1 MVYERLGRELPDDWV
16 VLHSLGLP
24 GHETKFW
31 GEADIVVLSTKGFFA
46 LEVKGG
52 KVECRDGV
60 WHFGEPGKK
69 GYSKKEDPWTQA
81 KGTMTAIMKIL
92 KDADPAFGDLLFGFG
107 VVMPMEHFTATGAE
121 FMPEVLL
128 DKRDFP
134 RNMMRYITL
143 LERFWEENWEQ
154 KHGRRYRLPTAKE
167 VRRARE
173 LLRPDVD
180 SAYSIGGY
188 LTGLESR
195 LLQLTNEQVRAAR
208 RMAANPR
215 TIVRGKAG
223 TGKSILALERARQ
236 LSDEGKKVLFLTFN
250 QLLARHVAAGIAND
264 PRATNIEVRHV
275 HSLYRQVIKDAG
287 LLGELEEHEGR
298 ETGREFFGKTFPQL
312 FVDAVLQTDL
322 PCWDALVVDE
332 AQDLLTPENLD
343 AFDIILKDGLLRGH
357 WHLFF
362 DPNQNIYG
370 SDVQKEVED
379 RLAES
384 HPTYDDLWENCRNTR
399 QVAAQT
405 SIMSGID
412 HAIEGAAD
420 GIPCDNVYFTSDEDF
435 ARKLENVVE
444 KLLAKDVKPQDIIVL
459 STRKLENS
467 RMAGVSSVAGLPVFD
482 VGSGEMPPRNALHF
496 ATMHSFKGL
505 ERPVVLA
512 IEMDDLGEEQ
522 WAMLHY
528 TGLSRA
534 CGLLRTFLPQA
545 RQATYNEQ
553 VKAFGTRVGGA
564 LAA

>member
-1 MVYERLGRELPDDWV
+1 MVYERLGRELPEEWV
-16 VLHSLGLP
+16 LLHSLGLP

-31 GEADIVVLSTKGFFA
+31 GEADIVLLSTKGFFA

-52 KVECRDGV
+52 SVECRDGI

-81 KGTMTAIMKIL
+81 KGTMTAIMKKL
-92 KDADPAFGDLLFGFG
+92 KDADPVFGDLLFGFG

-128 DKRDFP
+128 DKCDFP
-134 RNMMRYITL
+134 KNMMRYITL
-143 LERFWEENWEQ
+143 LKRFWEENWKQ
-154 KHGRRYRLPTAKE
+154 KHGRSYRLPTARE

-195 LLQLTNEQVRAAR
+195 LLQLTNQQIRAAR

-215 TIVRGKAG
+215 TIVRGRAG

-236 LSDEGKKVLFLTFN
+236 LSESGLKVLFLTFN

-264 PRATNIEVRHV
+264 PRAKNIEVRHA
-275 HSLYRQVIKDAG
+275 HSLYREVIENAG
-287 LLGELEEHEGR
+287 LLEELQAYEDEED
-298 ETGREFFGKTFPQL
+298 FFSRKFPLL
-312 FVDAVLQTDL
+312 FVDAVLETDL
-322 PCWDALVVDE
+322 PCWDALVIDE
-332 AQDLLTPENLD
+332 AQDLLTTENLD
-343 AFDIILKDGLLRGH
+343 AFDVIVKDGLLRGK

-370 SDVQKEVED
+370 GDVQKQVEE
-379 RLAES
+379 RLSEA
-384 HPTYDDLWENCRNTR
+384 HPAYDDLWENCRNTR

-420 GIPCDNVYFTSDEDF
+420 GIPCENVYFATDDDF
-435 ARKLENVVE
+435 KRKLESLVE
-444 KLLAKDVKPQDIIVL
+444 KLQQKDVKPQDIILL
-459 STRKLENS
+459 STRKRENS
-467 RMAGVSSVAGLPVFD
+467 RLAGVSSIAKLPVFD
-482 VGSGEMPPRNALHF
+482 ISSGERPPRNSLHF

-512 IEMDDLGEEQ
+512 IDMDDLGEEQ

-545 RQATYNEQ
+545 KHAIYKEQ
-553 VKAFGTRVGGA
+553 VKAFGTRVGGM